1 MVFKISRNLILG
13 TCWKNV
19 VQIAPMLRCCCN
31 FITATCCLLPV
42 QKENNVTSPY
52 GSKEISGIGFVN
64 IVLFLLKNFHI
75 ERFCV
80 RCGMWL
86 KIGIES
92 QLQFEVGLPAIPS
105 HISRIEHLYL
115 ENVNKC
121 LVSNKLNPIQ
131 SKSKVLNCFVVVW
144 SLSRPQVF
152 TNLTTA

>member
-19 VQIAPMLRCCCN
+19 VQIAPMLHCCCN
-31 FITATCCLLPV
+31 FIRATSCLLPV

-52 GSKEISGIGFVN
+52 MGAKKSVELASSILFCFCLRISILNGFV
-64 IVLFLLKNFHI
+64 
-75 ERFCV
+75 CV
-80 RCGMWL
+80 AACDWKL
-86 KIGIES
+86 ES